1 MPANNGPTNEKHLV
15 LFTIAGEKY
24 AVDINS
30 VYEIIR
36 TQPVTR
42 VPRAPFFVEGIINL
56 RGKVVPIVDMRKRLG
71 LGDVE
76 QTKDSRI
83 MVVDSNGESVGIIVD
98 AVTEVL
104 RIPADAVEPPSNII
118 ITTASG
124 YMLGIAKRDGD
135 MIVLLDL
142 NRVLSKEEALT
153 PMTSGRETEQETS
166 PVTTMTK
173 KEEKL
178 KATATAIEA
187 G

>member
-1 MPANNGPTNEKHLV
+1 MPANGQTTEKHLV

-36 TQPVTR
+36 PQPVTR
-42 VPRAPFFVEGIINL
+42 VPKAPFFVEGIINL
-56 RGKVVPIVDMRKRLG
+56 RGKVVPVVDMRKRFG
-71 LGDVE
+71 LANTE

-104 RIPADAVEPPSNII
+104 RIPADSIEPPSNII
-118 ITTASG
+118 ISTASD
-124 YMLGIAKRDGD
+124 YMLGIAKRNGD

-142 NRVLSKEEALT
+142 NKVLSKEQALA
-153 PMTSGRETEQETS
+153 PFPVEDERLEHKIAA
-166 PVTTMTK
+166 VTTGSI
-173 KEEKL
+173 EEGPE
-178 KATATAIEA
+178 TT
-187 G
+187 GTTTT

>member
-1 MPANNGPTNEKHLV
+1 MPANGQTSEKHLV

-24 AVDINS
+24 AVDISS

-36 TQPVTR
+36 PQPVTR
-42 VPRAPFFVEGIINL
+42 VPRSPFFVEGIINL
-56 RGKVVPIVDMRKRLG
+56 RGKVVPVVDMRKRFG
-71 LGDVE
+71 LANAE

-104 RIPADAVEPPSNII
+104 RIPADSIEPPSNII
-118 ITTASG
+118 LSTASD

-142 NRVLSKEEALT
+142 NKVLSKEQASAPVAFEDERLEKET
-153 PMTSGRETEQETS
+153 EPVTVKIGREGPGATS
-166 PVTTMTK
+166 TPV
-173 KEEKL
+173 
-178 KATATAIEA
+178 

>member
-1 MPANNGPTNEKHLV
+1 MPANNRMSEKHLV

-24 AVDINS
+24 AVDIND

-42 VPRAPFFVEGIINL
+42 VPKAPFFVEGIINL
-56 RGKVVPIVDMRKRLG
+56 RGKIVPIVDMRKRFELP
-71 LGDVE
+71 DAE

-83 MVVDSNGESVGIIVD
+83 MVVDSNGESIGIIVD

-104 RIPADAVEPPSNII
+104 RIPADAIEPPSNII
-118 ITTASG
+118 VTNSSD

-142 NRVLSKEEALT
+142 SKVLSKDQVFSPDFEKTGQQHAET
-153 PMTSGRETEQETS
+153 HMT
-166 PVTTMTK
+166 
-173 KEEKL
+173 
-178 KATATAIEA
+178 AAI
-187 G
+187 GQ

>member
-1 MPANNGPTNEKHLV
+1 MPTNGPTNEKHLV

-36 TQPVTR
+36 MQPVTR
-42 VPRAPFFVEGIINL
+42 IPKAPFFVEGIINL

-71 LGDVE
+71 LGDIE
-76 QTKDSRI
+76 QTKESRI

-118 ITTASG
+118 ITTASD

-142 NRVLSKEEALT
+142 NRVLSKEDALA
-153 PMTSGRETEQETS
+153 PVMAGKKTEQATS
-166 PVTTMTK
+166 PAAAKTK
-173 KEEKL
+173 EEEKL
-178 KATATAIEA
+178 KATATVIEA

>member
-1 MPANNGPTNEKHLV
+1 MPANGQTSEKHLV

-36 TQPVTR
+36 PQPITR
-42 VPRAPFFVEGIINL
+42 VPKAPFFVEGIINL
-56 RGKVVPIVDMRKRLG
+56 RGKVVPVVDMRKRFG
-71 LGDVE
+71 LADTE

-104 RIPADAVEPPSNII
+104 RIPADSIEPPSNII
-118 ITTASG
+118 ISTSLD
-124 YMLGIAKRDGD
+124 YMLGIAKRNGD

-142 NRVLSKEEALT
+142 NKVLSKEQALASSSLEDKRLEHKMAPLTVGSREEGLETTGT
-153 PMTSGRETEQETS
+153 PTD
-166 PVTTMTK
+166 
-173 KEEKL
+173 
-178 KATATAIEA
+178 
-187 G
+187 

>member
-1 MPANNGPTNEKHLV
+1 MPANGHTSEKHLV

-36 TQPVTR
+36 PQPVTKI
-42 VPRAPFFVEGIINL
+42 PKAPFFVEGIINL
-56 RGKVVPIVDMRKRLG
+56 RGKVVPVVDMRKRFELANA
-71 LGDVE
+71 E

-104 RIPADAVEPPSNII
+104 RIPTDSIEPPSNII
-118 ITTASG
+118 ISTASD

-142 NRVLSKEEALT
+142 GKVLSKEQALT
-153 PMTSGRETEQETS
+153 PAAFEDERLEYASSPIATKTGQEE
-166 PVTTMTK
+166 P
-173 KEEKL
+173 
-178 KATATAIEA
+178 KATGAPA